1 MTGAR
6 SETPDAARSEQRL
19 LAVTDTHSLLWHA
32 SGRVQK
38 LGPRARDHFERTDRR
53 EAAIYVPTFV
63 LAEVGELVHLGR
75 VLLPRPFEE
84 WLDDLLGSKV
94 YIPADLTADV
104 VRRAQ
109 NLFAISERG
118 NRLIAATAV
127 ALDVPLMTRD
137 GKIAACARVE
147 RLWD

>member
-1 MTGAR
+1 MRGEPRA
-6 SETPDAARSEQRL
+6 
-19 LAVTDTHSLLWHA
+19 LAVTDTHSLMWHA

-38 LGPRARDHFERTDRR
+38 LGSRARDHFERTDRR

-75 VLLPRPFEE
+75 VQLPRPFEE

-94 YIPADLTADV
+94 YIPADFTAHA
-104 VRRAQ
+104 VRSAQ
-109 NLFAISERG
+109 NLFAIPERG
-118 NRLIAATAV
+118 DRLIAATAV
-127 ALDVPLMTRD
+127 ALGVPLMTRD
-137 GKIAACARVE
+137 GEIAACAQVE

>member
-1 MTGAR
+1 MRGEPR
-6 SETPDAARSEQRL
+6 V
-19 LAVTDTHSLLWHA
+19 LAVTDTHNLLWHA

-38 LGPRARDHFERTDRR
+38 LGSRARDHFERTDRR

-75 VLLPRPFEE
+75 VQLPRPFEE

-94 YIPADLTADV
+94 YIPADFTAHA
-104 VRRAQ
+104 VRSAQ
-109 NLFAISERG
+109 NLFAIPERG
-118 NRLIAATAV
+118 DRLIAATAV
-127 ALDVPLMTRD
+127 ALGVPLMTRD
-137 GKIAACARVE
+137 GEIAAYAQVE

>member
-1 MTGAR
+1 VTGAR
-6 SETPDAARSEQRL
+6 SETPDAARSEQRV

-53 EAAIYVPTFV
+53 EAAIFEPTFV

-84 WLDDLLGSKV
+84 WLDDLFGSKV
-94 YIPADLTADV
+94 SIPADLTAHV

-118 NRLIAATAV
+118 DRLIAATAV
-127 ALDVPLMTRD
+127 ALDVPLMSRD
-137 GKIAACARVE
+137 AEIAACAQVE

>member
-1 MTGAR
+1 MRRAQREKPGAGR
-6 SETPDAARSEQRL
+6 GEPRVV
-19 LAVTDTHSLLWHA
+19 AVTDTHSLLLRA

-63 LAEVGELVHLGR
+63 LAAVGELVHLGR
-75 VLLPRPFEE
+75 VQLPRSFEE

-104 VRRAQ
+104 VRTAQ
-109 NLFAISERG
+109 NLFAFPERG
-118 NRLIAATAV
+118 DRLIAATAV
-127 ALDVPLMTRD
+127 ALGVPLMTRD
-137 GKIAACARVE
+137 GEIAACAQVE